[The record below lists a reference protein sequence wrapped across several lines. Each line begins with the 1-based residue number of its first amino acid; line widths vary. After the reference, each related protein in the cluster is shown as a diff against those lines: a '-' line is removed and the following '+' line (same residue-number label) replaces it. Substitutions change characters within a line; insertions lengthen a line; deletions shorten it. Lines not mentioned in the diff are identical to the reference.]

1 MADTVTKA
9 LRGLIEPVLRAASPA
24 ELVLMDANIAAAAKG
39 RQPRSAAIGGP
50 QGFGGAEGFV
60 FLLPPLLF
68 LIGEFSKGS
77 LAELG
82 KLYGAHI
89 AGLITGND
97 KPVAVDAAALAET
110 ATTFAAALE
119 KRGVSPEKS
128 RGAADVLVRT
138 LLENPKLIRDLR
150 GK

>member
-9 LRGLIEPVLRAASPA
+9 LRGLIEPVLRTASPA

-39 RQPRSAAIGGP
+39 RQPSSRAIGGP

-68 LIGEFSKGS
+68 LISEFSKGS

-89 AGLITGND
+89 AGLIAGTD
-97 KPVAVDAAALAET
+97 QPVTVDAAALAET
-110 ATTFAAALE
+110 ATKFAEALQQRGASAE
-119 KRGVSPEKS
+119 KA

-138 LLENPKLIRDLR
+138 ILENPRLIRDLR